1 MNGKLITTAE
11 GILVFRDPNA
21 PKFQNH
27 SGQLLE
33 DLLNHYHI
41 PRANEEHDLTQELAF
56 YCACYLA
63 LFTELK
69 KTPIRN
75 WIDENL
81 SCFYAENALYPLP
94 QTLEKFAALQA
105 QKAYETKGDK

>member
-21 PKFQNH
+21 PKIQNH

-33 DLLNHYHI
+33 DLLQHYNI
-41 PRANEEHDLTQELAF
+41 PRAHEEQDLTQELAF

-69 KTPIRN
+69 KTPIRY

-81 SCFYAENALYPLP
+81 SHFYAENALYPLP
-94 QTLEKFAALQA
+94 QALEKFTVLQA
-105 QKAYETKGDK
+105 QKAPEGGK

>member
-1 MNGKLITTAE
+1 MNRKLITPPE
-11 GILVFRDPNA
+11 GILVFRDPNV
-21 PKFQNH
+21 PKIQNH

-33 DLLNHYHI
+33 DLLQHYNI
-41 PRANEEHDLTQELAF
+41 PRAHEEQDLTQELAF

-69 KTPIRN
+69 KTPIRY

-81 SCFYAENALYPLP
+81 SHFYAENALYPLP
-94 QTLEKFAALQA
+94 QALEKFTVLQA
-105 QKAYETKGDK
+105 QKAPEGGK

>member
-21 PKFQNH
+21 PKIQNH

-33 DLLNHYHI
+33 DLLQHYNI

-69 KTPIRN
+69 KTPIRY

-81 SCFYAENALYPLP
+81 SRFYAENALYPLP
-94 QTLEKFAALQA
+94 QTLEKFAALQ
-105 QKAYETKGDK
+105 ETKGSK